1 MSALRGDTAP
11 SWRTRATSH
20 LPAILSGIPVL
31 MIPALEW
38 IPAIPEQTRPWIIL
52 ASLVVAAIGLAWATH
67 REKSVTELEQEVA
80 RLKQGIESAEPE
92 HLLREVAGTVFRE
105 GAWRLTIYRKSHSS
119 EPELGDHL
127 VRLAC
132 VASDGDQSSLGPA
145 IIGIRPS
152 TLFAHLFVSNLADSR
167 YRHAEQ
173 SGAFLD
179 DVHSAPW
186 EDWRREIFGGPLGVA
201 PDRSTFRARKYV
213 WYAAQEP
220 RTQAVFAVIAES
232 AAEEGIIVEYLDHVL
247 TPAWLFFVSRLTE
260 VRDGATQQAA

>member
-1 MSALRGDTAP
+1 MATAP
-11 SWRTRATSH
+11 GASVNSWRMRATSH
-20 LPAILSGIPVL
+20 LPAILSAIPVL

-38 IPAIPEQTRPWIIL
+38 IPAIPERTRPWIIL
-52 ASLVVAAIGLAWATH
+52 GSLVVAAIGLGWTTR
-67 REKSVTELEQEVA
+67 REKSVTELAQELA
-80 RLKQGIESAEPE
+80 RLKRGIERAEPE
-92 HLLREVAGTVFRE
+92 HLLREVAATVFRE

-119 EPELGDHL
+119 EPDLGDHL

-145 IIGIRPS
+145 LIGIRPS
-152 TLFAHLFVSNLADSR
+152 THFAHLFLSNLADAR
-167 YRHAEQ
+167 YRHAEE
-173 SGAFLD
+173 SGAFPD
-179 DVHSAPW
+179 DVYSAPW
-186 EDWRREIFGGPLGVA
+186 EDWRRGIFGNPIQSA

-232 AAEEGIIVEYLDHVL
+232 ATEEGIVIEYLDHVL

-260 VRDGATQQAA
+260 IRDGAA